1 MAIKQISVFV
11 ENKPGRLADITGF
24 LADGGISIR
33 AFSIAD
39 TTDFGILRLIVSDTD
54 KAAKVL
60 KEHGVAVSITEVV
73 GISIPDVTGAFAK
86 VVKLLSD
93 AGENVEYA
101 YAFLTPEEG
110 HAYVI
115 FRVDNNEMSLCQA
128 QQRTRFS
135 VLKKETQSL
144 SRSSMTGLQKLKNQE
159 NMMIFIRSILW
170 THLKTVRM

>member
-60 KEHGVAVSITEVV
+60 KEHGVAVSLIGRKPVDALTLKENITACRFKK
-73 GISIPDVTGAFAK
+73 SAD
-86 VVKLLSD
+86 
-93 AGENVEYA
+93 Y
-101 YAFLTPEEG
+101 PE
-110 HAYVI
+110 
-115 FRVDNNEMSLCQA
+115 R
-128 QQRTRFS
+128 
-135 VLKKETQSL
+135 
-144 SRSSMTGLQKLKNQE
+144 SRLAAA
-159 NMMIFIRSILW
+159 
-170 THLKTVRM
+170 